1 MTHMDEAG
9 SAHHQSVAAGQRL
22 AWLMHGPRRCIG
34 IYNGQTERRQP
45 CPRRAEVGDG
55 SQCPICFAADPGR
68 LIARDQ
74 LNPPGT
80 FRTYL
85 ALFGRDTVK
94 VGLTAER
101 RADDRLLEQA
111 AAAHVFISSSSY
123 YDARQAELRLS
134 TGLGLTQQMSWRRKR
149 ELWSE
154 ETEANRR
161 VEVLAAKAADARR
174 LLDGGRP
181 SDGSGGES
189 VVDDAAHYGLPGG
202 VLPRQRQVPTVV
214 QEGDIA
220 AGTIAGVL
228 GKLLVL
234 DDGGGC
240 LVLDTRLL
248 EGWTLVP
255 APAQEQTHFAVAAAV
270 EASVQQ
276 EALFNF

>member
-34 IYNGQTERRQP
+34 IYNGQAERRQP
-45 CPRRAEVGDG
+45 CPRQAEASDG
-55 SQCPICFAADPGR
+55 SQCANCHAADPGR

-74 LNPPGT
+74 ASPSGI

-111 AAAHVFISSSSY
+111 AAAHVFVSSGSY
-123 YDARQAELRLS
+123 HDARQTELRLS
-134 TGLGLTQQMSWRRKR
+134 SGLGLTQQLSWRRKR

-154 ETEANRR
+154 EAGAGQR
-161 VEVLAAKAADARR
+161 VEALMAKATDARR
-174 LLDGGRP
+174 LLAEGGQAGVLIDEP
-181 SDGSGGES
+181 
-189 VVDDAAHYGLPGG
+189 VVDDAAHYGLPGDA
-202 VLPRQRQVPTVV
+202 LPRQRRVLAVV
-214 QEGDIA
+214 QEGDAA
-220 AGTIAGVL
+220 AGTVVGVL
-228 GKLLVL
+228 GKLLVI
-234 DDGGGC
+234 DDGDGC
-240 LVLDTRLL
+240 LVLDTRIL
-248 EGWTLVP
+248 EGWTLAT
-255 APAQEQTHFAVAAAV
+255 APTEERTHFEVAAAV

-276 EALFNF
+276 DALFNL